1 MLCVP
6 HARTSFFLSL
16 YRVLEACLC
25 VMRAS
30 NKARAFDDDM
40 TSDSLRMIDVM
51 LPQSTAAAVSLDI
64 Q

>member
-30 NKARAFDDDM
+30 NNSRAFDDDM
-40 TSDSLRMIDVM
+40 TSNSLRMIDMM
-51 LPQSTAAAVSLDI
+51 LPQSTAATISLNI